1 MSDERTLLE
10 ISDLRIQFSTDFGLV
25 KAVDGINLSVKKNK
39 TLAIVGE
46 SGCGKSVTGLSI
58 LRLFPKNSAK
68 IPSGKIIFAPDNE
81 EPVDLL
87 QLEES
92 QMEKIR
98 GNKIAMVFQEPMT
111 SLNPIF
117 TVGNQLEEAISLH
130 NPQLSKGEAVEKALD
145 LLHEVGIPGGKTVFG
160 NYPHELSG
168 GMRQRVMIAMAI
180 SCNPSLLIADE
191 PTTALDV
198 TVQAQILD
206 LLYRLQEKSQ
216 MSIILITHDLGVV
229 AENADDVA
237 VMYAGKVI
245 ERAASKEFF
254 ANPVHP
260 YSRGLLH
267 SASRSCDEKTNRLYS
282 IEGSVPGLIDLPD
295 YCTFYN
301 RCSEKSE
308 ICKKSFPQMRSVG
321 KDHFAVCFQEENH
334 G

>member
-1 MSDERTLLE
+1 MNDERNLLE
-10 ISDLRIQFSTDFGLV
+10 ISDLRIQFSTDLGTV
-25 KAVDGINLSVKKNK
+25 KAADGINLSVKRNK

-68 IPSGKIIFAPDNE
+68 IPSGKIIFAPKDE

-87 QLEES
+87 QLDES
-92 QMEKIR
+92 EMGKIR

-117 TVGNQLEEAISLH
+117 TVGYQLEEAIALH
-130 NPQLSKGEAVEKALD
+130 NPQLSKAEIGEKALD
-145 LLHEVGIPGGKTVFG
+145 LLHEVGIPGEKTVFR

-180 SCNPSLLIADE
+180 SCNPALLIADE

-245 ERAASKEFF
+245 EQASAKEFF
-254 ANPVHP
+254 RNPVHP
-260 YSRGLLH
+260 YSRGLLQ
-267 SASRSCDEKTNRLYS
+267 SASRSCDEKTKRLYS
-282 IEGSVPGLIDLPD
+282 IEGSVPGLIDLPN

-301 RCSEKSE
+301 RCMEKGE
-308 ICKKSFPQMRSVG
+308 ECKKAFPEMRSVG
-321 KDHFAVCFQEENH
+321 ESHFVACFREECH
-334 G
+334 D